1 MRRHH
6 ASNGERCFEML
17 GRTKVGFAP
26 TGRIPSFEGWHRDL
40 FCGSVAGRL
49 KTPSLLIRR
58 KNIAVRIYHKWYG
71 STVRRCAASLDCIQR
86 RECLFFE
93 RDGFVRRDAYWPRP
107 SALVRGMPESIPIS
121 L

>member
-1 MRRHH
+1 KQEQRTVILAAEIRPIIRSGRTARSYKRIVMRRHH

-71 STVRRCAASLDCIQR
+71 STVRRCAASL
-86 RECLFFE
+86 
-93 RDGFVRRDAYWPRP
+93 
-107 SALVRGMPESIPIS
+107 
-121 L
+121 